1 MPGDRDLD
9 VTSPSVARRLGR
21 LLWIWGPV
29 LVVMAVIFAASSL
42 QDLDALPGDLS
53 DKTGHFAG
61 YAMLAVV
68 VLRATAGARWQG
80 VTVRSCLL
88 AWLICVAY
96 GASDEFH
103 QGFVPGRTVALD
115 DWVADAAGAATAIL
129 AIAILAV
136 VPRRRGRT
144 V

>member
-1 MPGDRDLD
+1 MASR
-9 VTSPSVARRLGR
+9 SAARRLGR
-21 LLWIWGPV
+21 LFWLWGPV
-29 LVVMAVIFAASSL
+29 FVVMAAIFAVSSL
-42 QDLDALPGDLS
+42 QDLDPLPGDLS

-68 VLRATAGARWQG
+68 VLRATAGARWDG
-80 VTVRSCLL
+80 VTFRSAIL
-88 AWLICVAY
+88 AWLICVVY
-96 GASDEFH
+96 GASDELH

-129 AIAILAV
+129 TIAIMAV